1 MKLTI
6 RSKLLTG
13 FVSLIV
19 IFGTSLLINLR
30 LSNEVVRNFRYLANS
45 EAIIRNS
52 NILHKNI
59 IEMQSGYR
67 GYLLTGQD
75 AFLEPYDRA
84 LKVIPSLF
92 RDLRALTTSAD
103 QKKRLDSIG
112 VLHQTWVEYATS
124 LITTKQDTLPEASAK
139 YRELFEKKVKNY
151 VGKKLNDQ
159 ITAIEDRFDGYEYRV
174 RQERRIKL
182 QKSIEETGKINL
194 ALTIISILLALLSSV
209 YITRIITR
217 RISKMVD
224 IAEEISRGNFTAVDD
239 SQRDELKRLSESLNR
254 MSQTLERNFNDLKK
268 KNKDLDDFAYVVSH
282 DLKAPLRGI
291 DNIITWM
298 EEDHAKDLTA
308 PVKENIE
315 LIKGRAR
322 RLENMINGL
331 LAYARIGRT
340 PQEAENVDLN
350 LMVKELVE
358 VLVPPHFDVT
368 IDQLPVI
375 KTPRLLIEQVFSN
388 LISNA
393 VKYNDKKRG
402 EIRISAKEAGELY
415 EFAVSDNGIGI
426 QSEYFGKIFMIFQ
439 TLRERDAFE
448 STGVGLAIV
457 KRIIEE
463 QKTSIRVES
472 EPGKGTTFWFTW
484 HKY

>member
-1 MKLTI
+1 MKMTI

-13 FVSLIV
+13 FISLIV

-30 LSNEVVRNFRYLANS
+30 LSNEVVRNFEYLNNS

-67 GYLLTGQD
+67 GFLLTGQEV
-75 AFLEPYDRA
+75 FLEPYNRA
-84 LKVIPSLF
+84 LVLIPTLF
-92 RDLRALTTSAD
+92 NNLRMLTSAPA
-103 QKKRLDSIG
+103 QKERLDSMEN
-112 VLHQTWVEYATS
+112 LHHVWVEYATT
-124 LITTKQDTLPEASAK
+124 LITTKRDTLPESSLK
-139 YRELFEKKVKNY
+139 FRELFEQKVRTY

-159 ITAIEDRFDGYEYRV
+159 ISELAEKFDTYEYRV
-174 RQERRIKL
+174 RQERRGKL
-182 QKSIEETGKINL
+182 QRSIEQTKRMNV
-194 ALTIISILLALLSSV
+194 ALSVISVVLALLSSV

-224 IAEEISRGNFTAVDD
+224 IAEEISRGNFTTVAD
-239 SQRDELKRLSESLNR
+239 SQKDELKRLSESLNR
-254 MSQTLERNFNDLKK
+254 MSQTLEKNFRELKK

-291 DNIITWM
+291 DNIINWM
-298 EEDHAKDLTA
+298 EEDHARDFTPA
-308 PVKENIE
+308 VRDNIE

-331 LAYARIGRT
+331 LAYARVGRT
-340 PQEAENVDLN
+340 PQAAEEVDLN
-350 LMVKELVE
+350 QMVKDLAE
-358 VLVPPHFDVT
+358 VLVPQNFIVS
-368 IDQLPVI
+368 ISQLPVI

-393 VKYNDKKRG
+393 VKYNDKPQGK
-402 EIRISAKEAGELY
+402 ISISGRDLGELY
-415 EFAVSDNGIGI
+415 EFSVSDNGIGI
-426 QSEYFGKIFMIFQ
+426 EQEYFDKIFIIFQ

-463 QKTSIRVES
+463 QKGSIKVES
-472 EPGKGTTFWFTW
+472 VPGEGTTFSFTW

>member
-1 MKLTI
+1 MTI

-13 FVSLIV
+13 FISLIV

-30 LSNEVVRNFRYLANS
+30 LSNEVIRNIEYLNNS
-45 EAIIRNS
+45 EAVIRNS
-52 NILHKNI
+52 NVLHKHI

-67 GYLLTGQD
+67 GYLLTSQE
-75 AFLEPYDRA
+75 AFLEPYNEA
-84 LKVIPSLF
+84 LELIPPLI
-92 RDLRALTTSAD
+92 RELRVLVSSET
-103 QKKRLDSIG
+103 QKAKLDSIEM
-112 VLHQTWVEYATS
+112 LHEVWIKYAST
-124 LITTKQDTLPEASAK
+124 LISTKRDTLPEATAK
-139 YRELFEKKVKNY
+139 FKRLFEGKVKTY
-151 VGKKLNDQ
+151 TGKLLNDR
-159 ITAIEDRFDGYEYRV
+159 IRDLSDRFDGLEYRI
-174 RQERRIKL
+174 RQERREQL
-182 QKSIEETGKINL
+182 QNSIEDTQKMNL
-194 ALTIISILLALLSSV
+194 ALTIVSVLLALISSV

-224 IAEEISRGNFTAVDD
+224 IAEEISKGNFTTVADTH
-239 SQRDELKRLSESLNR
+239 RDELKRLSESLNR
-254 MSQTLERNFNDLKK
+254 MSQTLEKNFRDLKK

-291 DNIITWM
+291 DNIIGWM
-298 EEDHAKDLTA
+298 EEDHAKDLT
-308 PVKENIE
+308 PQVKDNIE

-331 LAYARIGRT
+331 LAYARIGRS
-340 PQEAENVDLN
+340 QQQAEMVDLDG
-350 LMVKELVE
+350 MVKELIE
-358 VLVPPHFDVT
+358 VLVPQNFTVSIGT
-368 IDQLPVI
+368 LPVI

-393 VKYNDKKRG
+393 VKYNDKPRG
-402 EIRISAKEAGELY
+402 QISISSKDLGQEY
-415 EFAVSDNGIGI
+415 EFEVSDNGIGI
-426 QSEYFGKIFMIFQ
+426 QKEYFDKIFMIFQ

-463 QKTSIRVES
+463 QKATIRVES
-472 EPGKGTTFWFTW
+472 EPGKGTTFRFTW